1 MKAKPSYY
9 PVMTLRETLRQE
21 ACSLTD
27 RLHRSVGRLTSCD
40 LLPCLE
46 YGEEV
51 EFQRQLT
58 QRLFYIQNCRDA
70 LEQCVGGKSIAVRYR
85 WPDGTVT
92 VTRFRL
98 VTPSRVRVTGLPEY
112 QGAA

>member
-21 ACSLTD
+21 ACSLTQ

-58 QRLFYIQNCRDA
+58 QRLEA
-70 LEQCVGGKSIAVRYR
+70 AGV
-85 WPDGTVT
+85 
-92 VTRFRL
+92 
-98 VTPSRVRVTGLPEY
+98 RVRALSDYYHDRKEDSHCLVVNYSGVKEETLQACMDTLGDIM
-112 QGAA
+112 